1 LLISLIISVVSSTL
15 IYLVFGKL
23 FKITLP

>member
-1 LLISLIISVVSSTL
+1 LLSSLTISIVSSTL
-15 IYLVFGKL
+15 IWFIFGKL